1 MKKQT
6 ALLWLKRALI
16 IYITATFI
24 VATLNFGLQ
33 NVVSETQADII
44 HEIYKIFENEFKIT
58 LILICSYLSWQVLK
72 GKPNRRLQKIN
83 LIAFSTTALFVHG
96 IIPWLLNN
104 RELYY
109 FFMPLPWSSMG
120 LQLMDSTSTYYNQQ
134 VSLWG
139 TTGIF
144 IAVTFFLIANLLVL
158 IGTLLIGRRWQCSY
172 LCMLN
177 GFVSEIWSDVFPLF
191 GKKKKLS
198 KGWLLFLK
206 VFRWLMLVVSLL
218 LTIWWAARLFGIPI
232 RGNGEWL
239 QEFETLKYVSLELL
253 MMMFL
258 WVVWT
263 GRGYCYYC
271 PLGSFLS
278 LISRLAGQEIKT
290 DNTHCINCGQC
301 TKACPME
308 IDIAEAANEGKPV
321 DNLRCVG
328 CGHCIDICPTRTLS
342 YETHFLKWWKS
353 QKAEQVNNIHE
364 N

>member
-6 ALLWLKRALI
+6 ALRWLKILLI
-16 IYITATFI
+16 IYILFTII
-24 VATLNFGLQ
+24 VATLNYGLQ
-33 NVVSETQADII
+33 NVLSEKQAKLV
-44 HEIYKIFENEFKIT
+44 HQIYKVFENEFKIAI
-58 LILICSYLSWQVLK
+58 ILIGSFLSWQVLK
-72 GKPNRRLQKIN
+72 QAKKKRLQKIN

-144 IAVTFFLIANLLVL
+144 IAVTFFLIANLFVL

-177 GFVSEIWSDVFPLF
+177 GFVSEIWSDIFPLF

-218 LTIWWAARLFGIPI
+218 LTIWWAARLFG
-232 RGNGEWL
+232 
-239 QEFETLKYVSLELL
+239 
-253 MMMFL
+253 
-258 WVVWT
+258 
-263 GRGYCYYC
+263 
-271 PLGSFLS
+271 
-278 LISRLAGQEIKT
+278 
-290 DNTHCINCGQC
+290 
-301 TKACPME
+301 
-308 IDIAEAANEGKPV
+308 
-321 DNLRCVG
+321 
-328 CGHCIDICPTRTLS
+328 
-342 YETHFLKWWKS
+342 
-353 QKAEQVNNIHE
+353 
-364 N
+364 